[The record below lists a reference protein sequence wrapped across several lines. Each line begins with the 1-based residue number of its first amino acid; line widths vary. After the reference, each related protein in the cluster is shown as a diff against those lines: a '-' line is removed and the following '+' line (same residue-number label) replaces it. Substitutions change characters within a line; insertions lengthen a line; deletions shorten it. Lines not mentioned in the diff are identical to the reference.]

1 MSNTI
6 SVEELETLKK
16 AELQSVASQMG
27 LSLPGNATKDD
38 FIDAIVAADDG
49 SGIPAPVDSGA
60 GNHDAGQGD
69 GAMAGEVVER
79 DAHGRDRKMYRLTLN
94 SDDKPGGDSP
104 LPVGVNG
111 YVWTIP
117 RDVEVEV
124 PESVIDVLNDAVFT
138 VMEKVGEDDEGRPVY
153 KDRNV
158 KRFSFSAV
166 PAE

>member
-1 MSNTI
+1 MNDTI
-6 SVEELETLKK
+6 SVDDLETLKK
-16 AELQSVASQMG
+16 TELQSVASQMN

-38 FIDAIVAADDG
+38 ILDAIIAADEG
-49 SGIPAPVDSGA
+49 NGIPAPAPVKDVVSDEEA
-60 GNHDAGQGD
+60 AKEGQL
-69 GAMAGEVVER
+69 VER
-79 DAHGRDRKMYRLTLN
+79 DAHGRDRPMYRLTLN

-117 RDVEVEV
+117 RDMEVEV
-124 PESVIDVLNDAVFT
+124 PESVVDVLKDAVFT

-153 KDRNV
+153 KERDV

-166 PAE
+166 PVE